1 MSITK
6 HQIQDAINLHGAV
19 NVHAAAIA
27 QMEGKVDKFSRMG
40 FEPENL
46 GCVYK
51 VLQESYRQMGD
62 ANRAINFAK
71 TQAELEKF
79 RNDL

>member
-6 HQIQDAINLHGAV
+6 IQIQDAINTHGAV

-27 QMEGKVDKFSRMG
+27 KMGGKADKFTSMG
-40 FEPENL
+40 FAPENL

-51 VLQESYRQMGD
+51 VLQEAYNQMGE
-62 ANRAINFAK
+62 ANQAISFAK
-71 TQAELEKF
+71 TQAELEQFK
-79 RNDL
+79 NDR